1 MDTRTRTLILA
12 AMLAALAASLFL
24 LFTGGEILQRF
35 PGNAQPTDFI
45 KPTTGILGSMRG
57 TATAEAEKATP
68 EPSEEQ
74 GTGPR
79 VVVPSLSRH
88 HPSPLKPQAQAS
100 PARPWFLILW
110 AVLWTMVLRTN
121 RHLLKMWPVG
131 EERLPDNRPN
141 A

>member
-24 LFTGGEILQRF
+24 LFTGGELLQRF
-35 PGNAQPTDFI
+35 SGNAQPTDFI

-68 EPSEEQ
+68 ESAIPE
-74 GTGPR
+74 
-79 VVVPSLSRH
+79 
-88 HPSPLKPQAQAS
+88 PQADDAS
-100 PARPWFLILW
+100 QPGLKAAPRQSFEDWWFEQRFPN
-110 AVLWTMVLRTN
+110 WTS
-121 RHLLKMWPVG
+121 
-131 EERLPDNRPN
+131 

>member
-35 PGNAQPTDFI
+35 PGNAQSTDFI
-45 KPTTGILGSMRG
+45 KPTSGILGSMRG

-68 EPSEEQ
+68 EPEARQPSGKTLPRQSLWDWWEEQ
-74 GTGPR
+74 
-79 VVVPSLSRH
+79 
-88 HPSPLKPQAQAS
+88 
-100 PARPWFLILW
+100 
-110 AVLWTMVLRTN
+110 
-121 RHLLKMWPVG
+121 
-131 EERLPDNRPN
+131 RLPANWTS

>member
-45 KPTTGILGSMRG
+45 KPTTGILESMRG

-68 EPSEEQ
+68 EPQADDASQPGLKAAPRQSFEDWWFEQ
-74 GTGPR
+74 RFPN
-79 VVVPSLSRH
+79 
-88 HPSPLKPQAQAS
+88 
-100 PARPWFLILW
+100 
-110 AVLWTMVLRTN
+110 WTS
-121 RHLLKMWPVG
+121 
-131 EERLPDNRPN
+131 

>member
-68 EPSEEQ
+68 ESATPEPQADDASQPGTKTEPRQSLWDWWEEQ
-74 GTGPR
+74 
-79 VVVPSLSRH
+79 
-88 HPSPLKPQAQAS
+88 
-100 PARPWFLILW
+100 
-110 AVLWTMVLRTN
+110 
-121 RHLLKMWPVG
+121 
-131 EERLPDNRPN
+131 RLPDNWTS